1 MDAVS
6 VIKNNMDVEHIL
18 NYYGIDFKEFGGYIR
33 CACPIHKG
41 DNPTAFV
48 VNEDFLWV
56 CHTNSECGAGDVFT
70 FVEKME
76 DMTFPQAVDK
86 VAQILKIDIDNL
98 IIAERKNDYLKEIE
112 KFMRYI
118 KSRKVK
124 KDIKEYVPKTED
136 ETSVRRFRDF
146 KEETL
151 RHFDLTYTK
160 KIELEKKDGGVFNL
174 YNRLIIPIY
183 INNVKIGVSLRKV
196 KGTDNP
202 KWFHAPHTLQT
213 GNILY
218 NLDACK
224 LYDEIIIC
232 EGMFDVW
239 RWYEAGFENAV
250 CTFGAHLTEEQYR
263 TILRSGK
270 DVIWSFDGDEAG
282 IAATKKAIDMLKYKA
297 NQWII
302 KMPDGLDP
310 GSCEIQ
316 ELQRLYEKREKIL

>member
-48 VNEDFLWV
+48 INEEFLWV

-136 ETSVRRFRDF
+136 ETSVKRFRDF

-160 KIELEKKDGGVFNL
+160 KIELEKKDGGMFNL

-183 INNVKIGVSLRKV
+183 INNIKIGVSLRKV
-196 KGTDNP
+196 RGTDNP
-202 KWFHAPHTLQT
+202 KWFHAPHTLET
-213 GNILY
+213 GSILY
-218 NLDACK
+218 NMDACK

-282 IAATKKAIDMLKYKA
+282 IQATKKAIDMLKYKA

-316 ELQRLYEKREKIL
+316 ELQKLYEKKEKIL

>member
-6 VIKNNMDVEHIL
+6 VIRKNMNVESIL
-18 NYYGIDFKEFGGYIR
+18 NYYGIDYSHYGGYIR
-33 CACPIHKG
+33 STCPIHKG

-98 IIAERKNDYLKEIE
+98 IIAERKNDYLKEAE
-112 KFMRYI
+112 RFMRYI
-118 KSRKVK
+118 KSK
-124 KDIKEYVPKTED
+124 KKSKKNTTEYIPNAEA
-136 ETSVRRFRDF
+136 TSVKVFRDF

-151 RHFDLTYTK
+151 RHFGLTYAK
-160 KIELEKKDGGVFNL
+160 KIELEKKDGGTFSL
-174 YNRLIIPIY
+174 YERLIIPIY
-183 INNVKIGVSLRKV
+183 IDDVQIGVSLRKIRA
-196 KGTDNP
+196 KDNP
-202 KWFHAPHTLQT
+202 KWFHAPHTLET
-213 GNILY
+213 GSILY
-218 NLDACK
+218 NIDSCSG
-224 LYDEIIIC
+224 YGEIIVC

-239 RWYEAGFENAV
+239 KWYEAGFENVV

-263 TILRSGK
+263 MILRSGK

-282 IAATKKAIDMLKYKA
+282 ISATKKAIDMLRYKI

-302 KMPDGLDP
+302 KMPDGCDP
-310 GSCEIQ
+310 GSCEVG
-316 ELQRLYEKREKIL
+316 ELQKLYEKREKIL

>member
-1 MDAVS
+1 MNAVS
-6 VIKNNMDVEHIL
+6 VIKQNMDVEKIL
-18 NYYGIDFKEFGGYIR
+18 NYYGVEFSHYGGYIR
-33 CACPIHKG
+33 SCCPIHKG

-48 VNEDFLWV
+48 VSEEFLWV

-76 DMTFPQAVDK
+76 DKTFPQAVEK
-86 VAQILKIDIDNL
+86 VAQILSIDINNL

-118 KSRKVK
+118 KSRKKDKKQVEEYIPKAEESSVK
-124 KDIKEYVPKTED
+124 
-136 ETSVRRFRDF
+136 RFRNF

-151 RHFDLTYTK
+151 RHFNLTYTE
-160 KIELEKKDGGVFNL
+160 KIELEKKDGGTFNL

-183 INNVKIGVSLRKV
+183 MNDVKIGVSLRKTKV
-196 KGTDNP
+196 ADNP
-202 KWFHAPHTLQT
+202 KWFHAPHTLET
-213 GNILY
+213 GSILY
-218 NLDACK
+218 NLDSCEG
-224 LYDEIIIC
+224 YQEIIIC

-250 CTFGAHLTEEQYR
+250 CTFGAHLTEEQYKL
-263 TILRSGK
+263 ILRSGK

-282 IAATKKAIDMLKYKA
+282 INATKKGIDMLKYKT

-302 KMPDGLDP
+302 KMPDGVDP

-316 ELQRLYEKREKIL
+316 ELKRLYEKREKIL